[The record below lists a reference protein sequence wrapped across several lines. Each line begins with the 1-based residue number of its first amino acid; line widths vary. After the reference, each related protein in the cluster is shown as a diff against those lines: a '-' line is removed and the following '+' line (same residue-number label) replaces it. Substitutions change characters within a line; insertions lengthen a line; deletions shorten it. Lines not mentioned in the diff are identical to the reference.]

1 MDEELKSLLR
11 DLISK
16 MNQNQNN
23 QGGPTPQG
31 APMGPGPVQDYQG
44 RAQAIQ
50 QEAATLTQIEQMN
63 IRRRSAEDAITRN
76 LETQKAAAKN
86 IESTVARIVKE
97 RRLEAD
103 AARSSYSEQE
113 KIVNVLQQDL
123 DLTRQSGQ
131 FSQQEIRYKQQ
142 QLAQGKEV
150 LRDLQKKV
158 ELTQAAAQE
167 AQREAALVAQV
178 RDRTQSLVSTLTQGV
193 LTANAASK
201 TGMFGALF
209 GSGSG
214 AGFFEK
220 LKTGG
225 QAIGQIIS
233 PLNASLSVVGYLTD
247 AFKKLFFAT
256 DQSAAQ
262 FRRATGAGQEYT
274 KVLTQ
279 TIQRNTRFAVE
290 SAEAGKAMTTLFNQV
305 RLFSGMTDTAQ
316 KSVLDLTVR
325 MNRLG
330 VAEQQTAQMT
340 DMLTKAMG
348 MNINQSIGA
357 IDKLA
362 VYARQIKISEG
373 EATQAFLQFSGVL
386 AAHGPNMMNVFKGLL
401 QTVKQT
407 GIEMSSLMQI
417 ASRFDTFDQAA
428 ASVGTLN
435 ALLGGNYLNS
445 IRMVNATEQERLSLV
460 AQSIRASGA
469 NLDAMGRFQQKAI
482 AQAIGAKDA
491 AEAMRLLRGE
501 LGMLTPAE
509 LEAARAAELNKQKA
523 QENMDIQMKLRTIF
537 LSIANSLMPLIEKL
551 HENRDAIVRLVDRV
565 AKFMQENGKLIAQF
579 GVLYPVIRTGI
590 GLVGGLNTAFKALGV
605 ASGLARGGIF
615 GLAGGFTYLAAQLL
629 KPLFSPP
636 LNLAIRDFFHDVK
649 NLGYSANA
657 AAPKVRNLGHSTGEL
672 AQSTSAASQ
681 ATAQLGNAAGLVG
694 KNSSAAAAGI
704 RNIATAG
711 ITASRAVSD
720 AANSTSQLAFG
731 VQSIQKNVDN
741 LNTAKLADFGE
752 KIKRVNENMNL
763 SATENENVERTITN
777 INRVAIVGQQATEA
791 ASAAGVERLAA
802 AAHKF
807 SLTQVNQST
816 QVAAAASGG
825 QGSSVHVVEAPRSV
839 QIDLDGVLVG
849 EAALNFVNRERDSQT
864 LVGRA

>member
-31 APMGPGPVQDYQG
+31 TPAGSVQDILG
-44 RAQAIQ
+44 RADAAQR
-50 QEAATLTQIEQMN
+50 EAASIAQIEQVRVRQQSIEN
-63 IRRRSAEDAITRN
+63 SITQN
-76 LETQKAAAKN
+76 LEAQKAAAKN
-86 IESTVARIVKE
+86 IESTTKRIVKE
-97 RRLEAD
+97 TRIEAD
-103 AARSSYSEQE
+103 AARQRYSEQE
-113 KIVNVLQQDL
+113 KIVNALQQDL
-123 DLTRQSGQ
+123 QLSRESGQ
-131 FSQQEIRYKQQ
+131 FSQQEIQYKQQ
-142 QLAQGKEV
+142 QLAQNKDI
-150 LRDLQKKV
+150 LRDLQQKV
-158 ELTQAAAQE
+158 QLTQAAAQE
-167 AQREAALVAQV
+167 AQREAALIDQV
-178 RDRTQSLVSTLTQGV
+178 RDRTQSLVSTLTRGI

-209 GSGSG
+209 GSGTG

-225 QAIGQIIS
+225 AAIGQIIS

-256 DQSAAQ
+256 DESAAQ

-290 SAEAGKAMTTLFNQV
+290 SAEAGRAMTTLFNSM
-305 RLFSGMTDTAQ
+305 REFSGASQAAQ
-316 KSVLDLTVR
+316 GSIMDLSVR

-330 VAEQQTAQMT
+330 VSERDTAQMM

-348 MNINQSIGA
+348 MQTNQAIGT

-417 ASRFDTFDQAA
+417 ASRFDQFDSAA
-428 ASVGTLN
+428 ASVGALN

-445 IRMVNATEQERLSLV
+445 VRMVNVEEGERLKLI
-460 AQSIRASGA
+460 AQAIQASGA

-523 QENMDIQMKLRTIF
+523 QENMAIQEKLRTIF
-537 LSIANSLMPLIEKL
+537 MSLVHSLMPLIEKI
-551 HENRDAIVRLVDRV
+551 HENRDAIVRTIDRV
-565 AKFMQENGKLIAQF
+565 AKFIGENGKLIAQF

-590 GLVGGLNTAFKALGV
+590 GLIGGLNTAFKALGV

-615 GLAGGFTYLAAQLL
+615 ALAGGFTYLAAQLL

-636 LNLAIRDFFHDVK
+636 LYLALRDFGDSIK
-649 NLGYSANA
+649 RTGSAA
-657 AAPKVRNLGHSTGEL
+657 SSAAPNFRNLGQSTGEL
-672 AQSTSAASQ
+672 ARNTSVASQ
-681 ATAQLGNAAGLVG
+681 TTAQLGSAMDLVG

-711 ITASRAVSD
+711 ITASRGMSD
-720 AANSTSQLAFG
+720 AANSTAQLAFG

-777 INRVAIVGQQATEA
+777 LNRVAIVGQQATEA

-816 QVAAAASGG
+816 QIAAAASSGP
-825 QGSSVHVVEAPRSV
+825 QSVRVDVRPAPV
-839 QIDLDGVLVG
+839 TLDLDGIAVG
-849 EAALNFVNRERDSQT
+849 QAALNFISDERDAQT